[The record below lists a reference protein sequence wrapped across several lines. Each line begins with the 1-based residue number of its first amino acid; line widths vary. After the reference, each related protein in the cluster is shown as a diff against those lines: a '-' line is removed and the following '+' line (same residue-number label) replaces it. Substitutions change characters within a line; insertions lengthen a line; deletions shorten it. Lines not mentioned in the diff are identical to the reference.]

1 MVKNL
6 RLLRTEKGLS
16 QQQLA
21 DVIGMTQQSI
31 NKYENHKVEPDIY
44 TLSLLADFFE
54 TSIDY
59 LVGRTDVRHAVEEVW
74 RCDLNADELELVEKY
89 RQLSRNK
96 RETVQSVVKSF
107 LE

>member
-1 MVKNL
+1 MVENL
-6 RLLRTEKGLS
+6 KKLRIEKRIS

-21 DVIGMTQQSI
+21 DVIGTSQQSI
-31 NKYENHKVEPDIY
+31 NKYENQTTEPDIY
-44 TLSLLADFFE
+44 TLTLLADFFE

-96 RETVQSVVKSF
+96 RETVQSVIKSF